1 MQEKTAAT
9 IRETALSRRQA
20 IGTLAA
26 AASAAAF
33 AGTTLAQTPTPP
45 APAPPPAPMTGP
57 QFGATPSDLKA
68 PYLEAGKV
76 TRLDPRLDALID
88 ADAKVEKVC
97 DGFLHAE
104 GPVWVGDANGYLLVS
119 DTQVNNI
126 VKWSPKEGRS
136 VWLSPSGYDV
146 GGMAWNPAIREP
158 GTNGL
163 ILGRGGL
170 IVAGSGGRAI
180 FRIDLATKKKTVL
193 VDHYMGKRLN
203 TPNDCVLGPDGSVY
217 FTDPPYGLVNRNA
230 GPDRDIDY
238 MGIYRLAPDNSLHLI
253 DTMTLPNGI
262 GVSPDGTK
270 LYSSDATTGW
280 VMWDLDKQGNASNR
294 RQFFGRDVVA
304 GGDSLKIDAAGNMWA
319 ATREGVTVF
328 TPKGERIGFIGSDQG
343 ISNCEIGADGYLYIA
358 SSTRVLRV
366 KVKAKK
372 LMFKGS

>member
-1 MQEKTAAT
+1 MQDETAAAASA
-9 IRETALSRRQA
+9 RALSRRQA
-20 IGTLAA
+20 IGALAA
-26 AASAAAF
+26 AAGAAAF
-33 AGTTLAQTPTPP
+33 ADKAMAQAP
-45 APAPPPAPMTGP
+45 APAAPPPAPMTGP
-57 QFGATPSDLKA
+57 QVAAPPTNLKA
-68 PYLEAGKV
+68 PYPQAGKV
-76 TRLDPRLDALID
+76 NRLDPRLDALID
-88 ADAKVEKVC
+88 ADAKVEMVC

-104 GPVWVGDANGYLLVS
+104 GPVWVGGANGYLLVS
-119 DTQVNNI
+119 DTQVNDI
-126 VKWSPKEGRS
+126 VKWSPKDGRS
-136 VWLSPSGYDV
+136 VWLSPSGYDA
-146 GGMAWNPAIREP
+146 GGVAWNPAIREP

-230 GPDRDIDY
+230 GPDRDLDY
-238 MGIYRLAPDNSLHLI
+238 MGIFRLAPDNSLHLI

-280 VMWDLDKQGNASNR
+280 VMWDLDKKGNASNR
-294 RQFFGRDVVA
+294 RQFVGRDVVA

-319 ATREGVTVF
+319 ATREGVTIF

-343 ISNCEIGADGYLYIA
+343 ISNCEFGADGYLYIA

-372 LMFKGS
+372 LMFKVA

>member
-1 MQEKTAAT
+1 MQDETAAT
-9 IRETALSRRQA
+9 IHVTALSRRQA
-20 IGTLAA
+20 IASLAA

-33 AGTTLAQTPTPP
+33 AGKALAQAP
-45 APAPPPAPMTGP
+45 ASPAPPPAPMTGP
-57 QFGATPSDLKA
+57 LLGATPSDLKA
-68 PYLEAGKV
+68 PYPEAGKV

-88 ADAKVEKVC
+88 VDAKVEKVC

-104 GPVWVGDANGYLLVS
+104 GPVWVGGANGYLLVS
-119 DTQVNNI
+119 DTQINHI
-126 VKWSPKEGRS
+126 VKWSPTEGRS
-136 VWLSPSGYDV
+136 VWLQPAGYDV

-203 TPNDCVLGPDGSVY
+203 TPNDCVLGPDGSIY

-230 GPDRDIDY
+230 GPDRDLDY
-238 MGIYRLAPDNSLHLI
+238 MGIFRLAPDNSLHLI
-253 DTMTLPNGI
+253 DTKTLPNGI

-280 VMWDLDKQGNASNR
+280 VMWDLDKQGNATNR

-304 GGDSLKIDAAGNMWA
+304 GGDSLKIDSAGNMWA

-328 TPKGERIGFIGSDQG
+328 TPGGERIGFISSDQG
-343 ISNCEIGADGYLYIA
+343 TSNCELGADGYLYLA